1 MPDTINNFMSS
12 KMKCTNC
19 EGLEKIAKSVKL
31 ERFAVP
37 QLSNLLKVT
46 TEHVCPKCGGKSS
59 TEPYYCFNQSV
70 AEPRISG
77 NMPADT
83 KRGLAVLTNWMP
95 SLVYVQYRAIS
106 RTGEDILFPTDEGE
120 IRDGSLRG
128 NYGDSDLMIEFALE
142 YFNQYQVAMPK
153 MRLPKRLSELMPALL
168 LLVISVELAMKAYL
182 LRSGAKNP
190 SHHDLGKLYEA
201 LDVEHKK
208 CIEQKFTD
216 SMTVQNITKLGVS
229 APSLKAI
236 LKEYSQSRYT
246 QQGVYM
252 DAKYYA
258 ESTITLPKSSQ
269 LKGSSFGAGTPY
281 PIFLPVIAQALID
294 TYEFYSGNARLKR
307 MGAKI
312 QKDINRTLIGH
323 RDWKLVPSS
332 LDLVVVEVAYKDGK
346 DSKGADSKPFKSFK
360 RLYPTELFIDWMRGG
375 GCFFLFYKNTDIDI
389 LDGKRILNGFE
400 FQVRRDAGI
409 NLHKRDL
416 YLLADAIE
424 ASNAGEKQFGLPKF
438 VDLV

>member
-1 MPDTINNFMSS
+1 MSA
-12 KMKCTNC
+12 
-19 EGLEKIAKSVKL
+19 GI
-31 ERFAVP
+31 
-37 QLSNLLKVT
+37 
-46 TEHVCPKCGGKSS
+46 
-59 TEPYYCFNQSV
+59 
-70 AEPRISG
+70 
-77 NMPADT
+77 

-128 NYGDSDLMIEFALE
+128 KYGDSDLMIEFALE
-142 YFNQYQVAMPK
+142 YFNQYQVIMPK
-153 MRLPKRLSELMPALL
+153 MRLPKRLSEIMPALL

-182 LRSGAKNP
+182 LRSGVKNL

-208 CIEQKFTD
+208 CIERKFAD
-216 SMTVQNITKLGVS
+216 SMMVKNITKLGVN
-229 APSLKAI
+229 APSIKAI
-236 LKEYSQSRYT
+236 LKDYSQSRYT
-246 QQGVYM
+246 QRGVYM

-258 ESTITLPKSSQ
+258 ESTTTLPKSSQ

-281 PIFLPVIAQALID
+281 PIFLPVITQVLIS

-312 QKDINRTLIGH
+312 RKDANRTLIGH
-323 RDWKLVPSS
+323 RDWKLIPSS
-332 LDLVVVEVAYKDGK
+332 LNLVVVEVAYKDGR
-346 DSKGADSKPFKSFK
+346 DSKGVDAKTFKNFRK
-360 RLYPTELFIDWMRGG
+360 LYPTKFFVDWLRGG
-375 GCFFLFYKNTDIDI
+375 GYFFLFYKDVNIDI
-389 LDGKRILNGFE
+389 SDGKRIVNGLKL
-400 FQVRRDAGI
+400 QVRRNTGI

-424 ASNAGEKQFGLPKF
+424 AFNAGEKQFGSPKF
-438 VDLV
+438 VDSV